1 MYFRKSVF
9 ANDLSNSRT
18 SLGLPVSNDFFVKGT
33 AIEEHKHL
41 QELPHWSAKKNDGK
55 RNRTIAVPS
64 QRETLKEDAIS
75 KPFSPGLKVE
85 IINDSESQ
93 LKDNKTDNT
102 QINKTSDMPLVSP
115 TKPNSRQLRRPQYGY
130 RLLRN
135 QNESLYNLCASLEY
149 EDEARFRT
157 KSGNLCVKRIE
168 FPIQKKRVVKQEHQ
182 GSSDIT
188 TSSENQELTEMEKH
202 KQVEDN
208 LSLRNETC
216 RPHTRF
222 GRVGSAKR
230 RDENEIKIKGE
241 RKSMGSAGKLRALHC
256 ALSRRS
262 QSVDQTIEDEDY
274 QHIDYEYLLRFKT
287 VSSLSRFCDNSV
299 IDAVARENSASTV
312 GALSLPPVFGSR
324 WKLKNRFVSE
334 MSFNPTTPVLR
345 EYTRISQARVVDFS
359 DTALGSQVL

>member
-1 MYFRKSVF
+1 MYFRKSQF

-18 SLGLPVSNDFFVKGT
+18 SLGLPLSNDFFVKGT
-33 AIEEHKHL
+33 AIEDHKHL
-41 QELPHWSAKKNDGK
+41 QELPHWSAKRKDGK
-55 RNRTIAVPS
+55 RNRTVSVSS
-64 QRETLKEDAIS
+64 QTETLKEDAIS
-75 KPFSPGLKVE
+75 KPFTPGLKVE
-85 IINDSESQ
+85 IINNRERQ
-93 LKDNKTDNT
+93 QKDNNTDNT
-102 QINKTSDMPLVSP
+102 QINKTSDMPLASP
-115 TKPNSRQLRRPQYGY
+115 TKPSSRQLRRPQCGY

-135 QNESLYNLCASLEY
+135 RNESALYNLCASLEY
-149 EDEARFRT
+149 EDEVRFRT

-168 FPIQKKRVVKQEHQ
+168 FPIQKKPVVKL
-182 GSSDIT
+182 DIT
-188 TSSENQELTEMEKH
+188 TSSENQELTEMEKD

-208 LSLRNETC
+208 LSRRNEAC

-222 GRVGSAKR
+222 GRACSAKQN
-230 RDENEIKIKGE
+230 DKNEIKIKGE
-241 RKSMGSAGKLRALHC
+241 RYSKGSAGKLRALQC

-299 IDAVARENSASTV
+299 IDAVAKENSASTV
-312 GALSLPPVFGSR
+312 EALSLPPVFGSR
-324 WKLKNRFVSE
+324 WKLKNRYVSE

-359 DTALGSQVL
+359 NSALGSQVL